1 MKIALLIA
9 GYLRGLKEN
18 IESIKIN
25 IIQDNKC
32 DIYLHITENEKED
45 RYNNKSISIE
55 YLKDALNPKLLLVS
69 ENFNFSKD
77 TIINNLIN
85 RNYKFFWLNEERKK
99 ISDIE
104 NIHYDIII
112 VMRPDLHMNTKLE
125 YNIYSKN
132 IHIPI
137 DCKIDKNKLI
147 KEDDKFICDIIAY
160 GNVESMNHYLNFY
173 LQIKDLVIKYGNI
186 NETILY
192 YYLNDNKIK
201 YILEDIDYFV
211 ILSLCNTI
219 AITGDSGSG
228 KTTIS
233 NILKELFI
241 NSFLLECDR
250 YHKWERGNQ
259 NWQNFTHLNPDANY
273 ITKMTEDVFDLKIGN
288 NIYQID
294 YDHKTGK
301 FTDKE
306 IIESKENI
314 IVCGLHSL
322 YIPNN
327 ILNLKIYMDTDES
340 LRTFWKIKRDILKR
354 GYSIE
359 KIIQQIESRKKD
371 FEKYIYPQK
380 KNADIII
387 NYYTNKLFD
396 INNFNLQ
403 DEYDFLLRIGIK
415 ESIQINNIITNHDI
429 IKISKE
435 DNFIFLYIK
444 QISDYTN
451 IIKNIIVNLF
461 QI

>member
-18 IESIKIN
+18 IESIKNN
-25 IIQDNKC
+25 IIQENKC
-32 DIYLHITENEKED
+32 DIYLHITENEKDD
-45 RYNNKSISIE
+45 RYNNKSITLE
-55 YLKDALNPKLLLVS
+55 YIKTQLNPKLLLLSKNLVFS
-69 ENFNFSKD
+69 EDVNV
-77 TIINNLIN
+77 NNLLN

-104 NIHYDIII
+104 NIRYDIII
-112 VMRPDLHMNTKLE
+112 IARPDLYLNTKLE
-125 YNIYSKN
+125 YNIDSED

-137 DCKIDKNKLI
+137 DCKIDKKKLI
-147 KEDDKFICDIIAY
+147 KEDDKFICDIMAY

-192 YYLNDNKIK
+192 HYLNNNEIK
-201 YILEDIDYFV
+201 YVLEDIDYFV

-250 YHKWERGNQ
+250 YHKWERGNE
-259 NWQNFTHLNPDANY
+259 NWQKFTHLNPDANY

-288 NIYQID
+288 NIFQID

-322 YIPNN
+322 YIPNS
-327 ILNLKIYMDTDES
+327 ILNLKIYMDTDEN
-340 LRTFWKIKRDILKR
+340 LRTYWKIKRDTIKR

-359 KIIQQIESRKKD
+359 KILSQIESRKDD

-380 KNADIII
+380 KNSDVII
-387 NYYTNKLFD
+387 NFYTNKLFD
-396 INNFNLQ
+396 VHNFQL
-403 DEYDFLLRIGIK
+403 DEEYDVFLRIGVK
-415 ESIQINNIITNHDI
+415 ECFQMNNIIAYMNFT
-429 IKISKE
+429 KISKE
-435 DNFIFLYIK
+435 DSFIFLYVNRMN
-444 QISDYTN
+444 DYTDF
-451 IIKNIIVNLF
+451 IRNIIVNLF